1 MIMLLSLVLAVH
13 SGSAQQANKAKLA
26 GMHVE
31 DFQLLGVDGEL
42 HSLGSDTSARGFII
56 VFSCNHCPFAKL
68 YTERLNAL
76 HKRFASQQV
85 PLLVI
90 NPMDTV
96 MYEEEGLLNMQKRA
110 VAEHFD
116 FPYLIDPLQ
125 DVARRFKARHTPQA
139 YVVWRQQS
147 KWVIR
152 YAGAIDDN
160 GEHPELATSF
170 VAKAVVALLANQE
183 PPTTESLSLGC
194 RINYRQK

>member
-1 MIMLLSLVLAVH
+1 MIMLLSLGFVVQ
-13 SGSAQQANKAKLA
+13 SGSAQQGNKAKLV

-31 DFQLLGVDGEL
+31 DFQLLGVDGQV

-68 YTERLNAL
+68 YTKRLNAL
-76 HKRFASQQV
+76 HKRFAAQQV

-110 VAEHFD
+110 ETEHFE
-116 FPYLIDPLQ
+116 FPYLIDPSQ
-125 DVARRFKARHTPQA
+125 DVARNFGARHTPQA
-139 YVVWRQQS
+139 YVVWKQS
-147 KWVIR
+147 KQWVIQ

-160 GEHPELATSF
+160 GEHPELATDYIGQ
-170 VAKAVVALLANQE
+170 VVDALLHNQE
-183 PPTTESLSLGC
+183 PLRKESLTLGC
-194 RINYRQK
+194 RITYRKR